1 MQAQPTTRGR
11 LLLAKDGGL
20 LASLTIATVAGFVPA
35 GLFVTA
41 HTGTAFLGQYS
52 LFPAIAAIL
61 GAAMLGIGLLIS
73 VSSRTAVQA
82 QGTAVFVWF
91 VFVLMFDLLLMGT
104 LALSGLSVEGLAA
117 TLIANPVDAA
127 RVLGL
132 LALEPDLYMLG
143 PAGAYITARFGIA
156 GAALMLITSLTV
168 WTVAPLA
175 ASLWRFRLVL
185 RRPGARAWL
194 GRRREPGRLPATR
207 SSAHAS
213 SVVSV

>member
-1 MQAQPTTRGR
+1 
-11 LLLAKDGGL
+11 
-20 LASLTIATVAGFVPA
+20 
-35 GLFVTA
+35 
-41 HTGTAFLGQYS
+41 
-52 LFPAIAAIL
+52 
-61 GAAMLGIGLLIS
+61 MLGIGLLIS

-91 VFVLMFDLLLMGT
+91 VFVLMYDLILMGT

-156 GAALMLITSLTV
+156 GAALMLIGSLSL

-185 RRPGARAWL
+185 RRPGPAWR
-194 GRRREPGRLPATR
+194 GREREPRPLSRTR
-207 SSAHAS
+207 SSPHSS
-213 SVVSV
+213 SVVSVIKTEEVPSS